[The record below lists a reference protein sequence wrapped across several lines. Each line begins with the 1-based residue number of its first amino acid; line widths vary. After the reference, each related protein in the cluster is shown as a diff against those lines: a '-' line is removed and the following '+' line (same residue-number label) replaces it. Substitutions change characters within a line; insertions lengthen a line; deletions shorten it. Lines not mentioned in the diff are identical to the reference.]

1 MNEIEEAVCW
11 SGPAVIILFTLG
23 VSESW
28 LQEDEFTVAAMRP
41 DGVKR
46 YPLGPDPEGQR
57 GVVQEY
63 DLTFDNIDR
72 DVVPYLRECL
82 QKASTKA
89 EGIAWLG
96 FEGSFHYDN
105 LFTDEVA
112 DMIYGYCVPDGAPA
126 AIWDDETLKSDRWK
140 HEIAEVR
147 SVLERD
153 FPMPHRD

>member
-28 LQEDEFTVAAMRP
+28 LQEDDFTVAAMRP
-41 DGVKR
+41 DRVKR

-57 GVVQEY
+57 GIVQEY

-112 DMIYGYCVPDGAPA
+112 DKIYGYCVPDGAPA